1 MYFKTKFDWLWQV
14 LWTTSLWRRMK
25 RETKSYSLYWIPL
38 YCLEMPAWRPVDCEF
53 NYCSNLK
60 KIMIMVNCILFCMI
74 ILFFHTCLILFAFS
88 LTYTPCRDCAGV
100 EYLNITM
107 YENQTDPEIP
117 PANSTDV
124 IIINIQ
130 SINDPPI
137 PFAAYNG
144 KLLLMDDITEPIVVG
159 ILFIWFFLGIIK
171 VLF

>member
-1 MYFKTKFDWLWQV
+1 MHLKQNLIGCDRYSELPACGDG
-14 LWTTSLWRRMK
+14 WRGRQNPIRSTGFHSTVWK
-25 RETKSYSLYWIPL
+25 CQPDVQWI
-38 YCLEMPAWRPVDCEF
+38 V
-53 NYCSNLK
+53 SSIIVQNLK
-60 KIMIMVNCILFCMI
+60 KIMIMVNCILFCII

-159 ILFIWFFLGIIK
+159 ILFIWFFLDIIK

>member
-1 MYFKTKFDWLWQV
+1 
-14 LWTTSLWRRMK
+14 
-25 RETKSYSLYWIPL
+25 
-38 YCLEMPAWRPVDCEF
+38 
-53 NYCSNLK
+53 
-60 KIMIMVNCILFCMI
+60 MVNCILFCII

-159 ILFIWFFLGIIK
+159 ILFICLFGHNQSIVLNSNLYIKHGFIYPANEIKTGCIYTFSNLTKKKNLVCHNLKYLFAAILDVQSQSFLY
-171 VLF
+171 

>member
-1 MYFKTKFDWLWQV
+1 
-14 LWTTSLWRRMK
+14 
-25 RETKSYSLYWIPL
+25 
-38 YCLEMPAWRPVDCEF
+38 
-53 NYCSNLK
+53 
-60 KIMIMVNCILFCMI
+60 MVNCILFCMI

-159 ILFIWFFLGIIK
+159 ILFIWFFLDIIK
-171 VLF
+171 VLNSNLYIHVKHGFIYPANEIKTSCIYELFQILQKRKISFAII

>member
-1 MYFKTKFDWLWQV
+1 
-14 LWTTSLWRRMK
+14 
-25 RETKSYSLYWIPL
+25 
-38 YCLEMPAWRPVDCEF
+38 
-53 NYCSNLK
+53 
-60 KIMIMVNCILFCMI
+60 MVNCILFCI

-88 LTYTPCRDCAGV
+88 LTYTPCRDCAGM

-171 VLF
+171 FFVLNF